1 MKNEET
7 VSVLNDLLNITM
19 DRIKGFSRVEEKVWE
34 THSYLK
40 NDYEEMT
47 AQSEQMKSDLIQC
60 ITEHEGEYDDSP
72 TVAGTLHRAWI
83 DVKNA
88 FTKNHAEST
97 LENVVF
103 GEKSAIAAYQEALQ
117 SDKLSPEAILLV
129 QDQHQKLRDSFAK
142 FERLEDIN

>member
-1 MKNEET
+1 MTNKET

-19 DRIKGFSRVEEKVWE
+19 DRIKGFNKVEEKVWD

-40 NDYEEMT
+40 NDYEEMV
-47 AQSEQMKSDLIQC
+47 AESEQMKNDLITC
-60 ITEHEGEYDDSP
+60 ITEHGGEYDDSP
-72 TVAGTLHRAWI
+72 TVSGTVHRAWI

-88 FTKNHAEST
+88 FTPNNAEST

-117 SDKLSPEAILLV
+117 SDQLSPESILLV
-129 QDQHQKLRDSFAK
+129 QDQHQKLQNSFAK
-142 FERLEDIN
+142 FQSLEN